1 MSQLNIQEQQSC
13 YAEVNETHQVEKQ
26 RTRWRESNPGSPTSL
41 SLLVFSTLNKD
52 GLIPWGKDQTICHFG
67 MNILLTSDN
76 LSNHLGSR
84 SSD

>member
-1 MSQLNIQEQQSC
+1 MSELNIQEQSC
-13 YAEVNETHQVEKQ
+13 YAEVNEKHQVAEQ
-26 RTRWRESNPGSPTSL
+26 RTRWRESYPGSPTSL

-52 GLIPWGKDQTICHFG
+52 GPIPLGKDQTICHFG
-67 MNILLTSDN
+67 MNILLTSEN